1 MIGEGGF
8 HIDSLSSI
16 YYAPCGAGRSMLRPY
31 RTPEP
36 HHSVAKGGPK
46 GGRPVVEERRGEGK
60 RKRC

>member
-36 HHSVAKGGPK
+36 HHSVEKGG
-46 GGRPVVEERRGEGK
+46 GESG
-60 RKRC
+60 